1 MLKCCSSPTNILV
14 SECDF
19 TVEIY
24 IKPTTVFL
32 TNLSSPEKSV
42 TTNAEYLWYA
52 ILVWPVIHCTEIYT
66 HRNILL
72 QYKSIINMV
81 LKRNVFTKIPCVLP
95 LPPWHALPSLQK
107 KKKGETLLQRRL
119 LMQLYINILKNK
131 PLSRALHGF

>member
-1 MLKCCSSPTNILV
+1 
-14 SECDF
+14 
-19 TVEIY
+19 
-24 IKPTTVFL
+24 
-32 TNLSSPEKSV
+32 
-42 TTNAEYLWYA
+42 
-52 ILVWPVIHCTEIYT
+52 
-66 HRNILL
+66 
-72 QYKSIINMV
+72 MV